1 MADHHGDAG
10 ALLVSGNIKDKGG
23 SAIAIHSAGN
33 IGSLV
38 LIKAAAQVQL
48 VRSLTA
54 VIACGL
60 AGDGTGDSVA
70 LQGSGGCGDDEHLL
84 HFAAAGEHFHAR
96 GINGG
101 AGVVGKIADPGQ
113 AIHQHQIILLLKP
126 TARILVPQRR
136 MPHEWDHGVE
146 GTLRQGNGE
155 NLPIQRTG
163 VRGCDRLGLTGRSVI
178 TQLTKIQ
185 LVGIAGAGDPLD
197 GDLIAGNGQ
206 GRTLIHSKASVI
218 HLIQIGIGI
227 AVKIIYAV
235 GIVAEIKASVE
246 VGDIQEEVL
255 IGMPAAIGITRDRK
269 NAGALFVGGDGEA
282 ESGGAV
288 FVHGA
293 DDAAALVSVV
303 AAAQIQLCGGLTGLG
318 ASHFAGD
325 GDVNPVLQEHGAGF
339 ADYEAHLRP
348 AAGGGHDDPGVIPYH
363 SSIAGVSGDGDQQV
377 LVVVPSA
384 VGLAQA
390 DGVIRPSVGSRQLKF
405 KHPAAGCGLLALNI
419 GGLESV
425 FLAAKVQAAKGG
437 IGSFKAHQKLV
448 ARNHHAGLSGSEHLE
463 ILTVRRLDDL
473 DLCIGQIVGQ
483 GGDGLCRSGVLFLDG
498 LGDGQH
504 QLSGIVGILRLQ
516 IRFQQADRDAA
527 GVIQLVSGQ
536 GEVVAAHFS
545 IGSVA
550 NHVKRA
556 ALVQLLLQ
564 LLQGAEVQVV
574 IGEAAL
580 TVRFDID
587 SEIQLTIHL
596 DAGGGVNGEISAG
609 HIRRIHNRQTIN
621 VPLRHRGR
629 EISLG
634 SGNGVLSCLT
644 YLSNTTGNN
653 QLQFLS
659 VIGILRSYI
668 ALQNAHRNTRPLCTE
683 R

>member
-1 MADHHGDAG
+1 
-10 ALLVSGNIKDKGG
+10 
-23 SAIAIHSAGN
+23 
-33 IGSLV
+33 
-38 LIKAAAQVQL
+38 
-48 VRSLTA
+48 
-54 VIACGL
+54 
-60 AGDGTGDSVA
+60 
-70 LQGSGGCGDDEHLL
+70 
-84 HFAAAGEHFHAR
+84 
-96 GINGG
+96 
-101 AGVVGKIADPGQ
+101 
-113 AIHQHQIILLLKP
+113 
-126 TARILVPQRR
+126 

-163 VRGCDRLGLTGRSVI
+163 VRGCDCLGLTGRSVI
-178 TQLTKIQ
+178 AYLAEVQ
-185 LVGIAGAGDPLD
+185 LVCIAGAGDPLD

-206 GRTLIHSKASVI
+206 GRAIVHGKASVI
-218 HLIQIGIGI
+218 HLIQVGIGI

-303 AAAQIQLCGGLTGLG
+303 AVAQIQLCGGLTGLG

-339 ADYEAHLRP
+339 ADYKAHLRP

-463 ILTVRRLDDL
+463 LRAVSLDDL
-473 DLCIGQIVGQ
+473 DPSLRQVVGQ
-483 GGDGLCRSGVLFLDG
+483 GGDGLSRFGVLFLDA
-498 LGDGQH
+498 LGDGQY

-516 IRFQQADRDAA
+516 IRFQQADRDTA

-596 DAGGGVNGEISAG
+596 DAGSGVNVEISTG
-609 HIRRIHNRQTIN
+609 HIRRIHDRQAIN

-629 EISLG
+629 KVGLG

-653 QLQFLS
+653 QLQFFS

>member
-1 MADHHGDAG
+1 MTDHHGDAG

-23 SAIAIHSAGN
+23 SAIAIHSASN

-38 LIKAAAQVQL
+38 LIKTAAQVQL

-84 HFAAAGEHFHAR
+84 HFAAAGEHLHAR

-101 AGVVGKIADPGQ
+101 AGVVGKVADPGQ
-113 AIHQHQIILLLKP
+113 AVRQHQIILLLKP
-126 TARILVPQRR
+126 TVRILEPQRR
-136 MPHEWDHGVE
+136 MPHEGDHGAEV
-146 GTLRQGNGE
+146 TLGQGNGE

-163 VRGCDRLGLTGRSVI
+163 VRGCDCLGLTGRSVI
-178 TQLTKIQ
+178 AYLAEVQ
-185 LVGIAGAGDPLD
+185 LVCIAGAGDPLD

-206 GRTLIHSKASVI
+206 GRAIVHGKASVI
-218 HLIQIGIGI
+218 HLIQVGIGI

-235 GIVAEIKASVE
+235 GIVAEIKASAE

-255 IGMPAAIGITRDRK
+255 IGMPAAIVITRDRK
-269 NAGALFVGGDGEA
+269 DAGALFVGGDGEA

-303 AAAQIQLCGGLTGLG
+303 AAAQVQLRGGLTGLG
-318 ASHFAGD
+318 APHFAGD

-339 ADYEAHLRP
+339 ADYKAHLRP

-377 LVVVPSA
+377 LAGVPCA
-384 VGLAQA
+384 VGLAQT

-463 ILTVRRLDDL
+463 LRAVSLDDL
-473 DLCIGQIVGQ
+473 DPSLRQVVGQ
-483 GGDGLCRSGVLFLDG
+483 GGDGLSRFGVLFLDA
-498 LGDGQH
+498 LGDGQY

-516 IRFQQADRDAA
+516 IRFQQADRDTA

-550 NHVKRA
+550 DHVKRA

-564 LLQGAEVQVV
+564 LLQGAEV
-574 IGEAAL
+574 
-580 TVRFDID
+580 
-587 SEIQLTIHL
+587 
-596 DAGGGVNGEISAG
+596 
-609 HIRRIHNRQTIN
+609 
-621 VPLRHRGR
+621 
-629 EISLG
+629 
-634 SGNGVLSCLT
+634 
-644 YLSNTTGNN
+644 
-653 QLQFLS
+653 
-659 VIGILRSYI
+659 
-668 ALQNAHRNTRPLCTE
+668 
-683 R
+683 